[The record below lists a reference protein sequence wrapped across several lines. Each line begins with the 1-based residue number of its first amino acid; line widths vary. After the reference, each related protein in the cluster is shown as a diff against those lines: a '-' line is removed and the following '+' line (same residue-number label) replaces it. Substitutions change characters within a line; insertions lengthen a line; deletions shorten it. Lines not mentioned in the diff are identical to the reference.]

1 MLEIVTQ
8 SAQES
13 QDLKLTLDALALQ
26 GARKLLIE
34 ALHQEV
40 AQYVGAAKEE
50 RDSAGRAQV
59 VRNGTARPRKVT
71 LGCGTIEVSAPRV
84 HDKRPEKKFTSSILP
99 PYLKRSQNVEEL
111 LPVLY
116 LKGLSTSDFQ
126 EALVGILGEG
136 AGGLSSSSIS
146 SLKRAWEQDFEH
158 WKAQLINDQF
168 VYVFA
173 DGVHVKVRLGED
185 KKLCLL
191 VIIGVTAQGEKKL
204 IAVEPGH
211 RESTESWSIVL
222 RDLKSRGLKAPMLAI
237 GDGALGFWSAVRA
250 VFPSTHE
257 QRCWV
262 HKIANVLDAL
272 PKRLQVTAKSL
283 LHEMMYADTEAD
295 ANEALQRF
303 DVAFGLKHPKSVE
316 KLKKDW
322 DELTTL
328 FKFPAAHWKHIRST
342 NPIESTFATVKL
354 RTKVTKGAGSPKAA
368 TTMAFKLMIDA
379 QKRWRKISGV
389 EEITRLLNGVAYKDG
404 VVVPAKSDQEAV
416 NS

>member
-328 FKFPAAHWKHIRST
+328 FKFPAAHWLSLIHI
-342 NPIESTFATVKL
+342 
-354 RTKVTKGAGSPKAA
+354 
-368 TTMAFKLMIDA
+368 
-379 QKRWRKISGV
+379 
-389 EEITRLLNGVAYKDG
+389 
-404 VVVPAKSDQEAV
+404 
-416 NS
+416 

>member
-146 SLKRAWEQDFEH
+146 SLK
-158 WKAQLINDQF
+158 
-168 VYVFA
+168 
-173 DGVHVKVRLGED
+173 
-185 KKLCLL
+185 
-191 VIIGVTAQGEKKL
+191 
-204 IAVEPGH
+204 
-211 RESTESWSIVL
+211 
-222 RDLKSRGLKAPMLAI
+222 GL
-237 GDGALGFWSAVRA
+237 
-250 VFPSTHE
+250 
-257 QRCWV
+257 
-262 HKIANVLDAL
+262 
-272 PKRLQVTAKSL
+272 
-283 LHEMMYADTEAD
+283 
-295 ANEALQRF
+295 
-303 DVAFGLKHPKSVE
+303 
-316 KLKKDW
+316 
-322 DELTTL
+322 
-328 FKFPAAHWKHIRST
+328 
-342 NPIESTFATVKL
+342 
-354 RTKVTKGAGSPKAA
+354 GAGLRALEGTA
-368 TTMAFKLMIDA
+368 
-379 QKRWRKISGV
+379 
-389 EEITRLLNGVAYKDG
+389 
-404 VVVPAKSDQEAV
+404 DQ
-416 NS
+416 